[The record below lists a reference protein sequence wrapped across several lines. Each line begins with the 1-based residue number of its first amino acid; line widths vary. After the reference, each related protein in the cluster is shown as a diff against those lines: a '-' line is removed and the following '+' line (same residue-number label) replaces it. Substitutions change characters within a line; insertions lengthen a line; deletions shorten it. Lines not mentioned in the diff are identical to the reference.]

1 MDPRAP
7 IHPKPEFFKFL
18 EASGARVGVG
28 MLRGKG
34 IPLPENTKRFL
45 ASTVSEFENLKVS
58 VFQISNISK

>member
-34 IPLPENTKRFL
+34 IPLPENEKRFL
-45 ASTVSEFENLKVS
+45 AFTVSEFENL
-58 VFQISNISK
+58 